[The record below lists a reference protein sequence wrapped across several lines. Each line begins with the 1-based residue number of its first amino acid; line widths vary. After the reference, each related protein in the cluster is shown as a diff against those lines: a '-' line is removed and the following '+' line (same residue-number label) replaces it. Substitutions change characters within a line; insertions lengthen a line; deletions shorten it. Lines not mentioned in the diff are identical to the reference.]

1 MESCFYTEITAPAR
15 RGNGIFEARKSKH
28 MKQSFVLLFS
38 LFCLAAAAQKGVAP
52 KPKPQN
58 IERPKL
64 VVGIMVDQM
73 RWDFL
78 YRYYNRYA
86 ATGGFKRMLNNG
98 FTCDNTFIPYAPTV
112 TACGH
117 TCVYTGSVP
126 AIHGITGNAWY
137 DYEKN
142 RTVYCA
148 EDKTVKT
155 VGAPG
160 NAGEMSPKNMLTTT
174 ICDELQLA
182 TNMRSKVIGIAIKD
196 RGGILPAGHRAN
208 AAYWYDSKSG
218 NWISST
224 FYMNELPQWVQ
235 TFNNKKQVD
244 VFYNAG
250 WNTMYP
256 IHSYTQSSKDE
267 NEFEAKPFG
276 AEQKG
281 FPYDLKRFIGKNY
294 GIVSSTPHGNT
305 LTAMMAKEAVLNE
318 AMGKDSITDFLAVSF
333 SSPDYIGH
341 AFGPN
346 SIEVEDTYLR
356 LDKELG
362 ELFDFLDKQVG
373 KGQYI
378 SFLTADHGVAHVP
391 GFMNENKLPG
401 GAVDDN
407 KLVGDLNKL
416 LAEKYKR
423 NNLVLSAY
431 NYQISLNH
439 ILIDSADL
447 DKEDI
452 IEDVIKFASK
462 IEGIDRVFAIDEL
475 MEQPMNAVV
484 KDRLSNGWHPKR
496 SGDVQLIFAPGWID
510 GGKTG
515 TTHGLW
521 NPYDSHIP
529 LVWYG
534 WNIKQGRSTEEVY
547 MTDIAATLAALLR
560 IQMPNGCVGKPIQ
573 AVMK

>member
-1 MESCFYTEITAPAR
+1 
-15 RGNGIFEARKSKH
+15 
-28 MKQSFVLLFS
+28 MKVYFIAFLMLFS
-38 LFCLAAAAQKGVAP
+38 TVVLAQKTSTTTAIINP
-52 KPKPQN
+52 KTTTAV

-86 ATGGFKRMLNNG
+86 ANGGFKRMLNEG
-98 FTCDNTFIPYAPTV
+98 FTNDNTFIPYTPTV

-126 AIHGITGNAWY
+126 AIHGITGNAWW
-137 DYEKN
+137 DYEQN
-142 RTVYCA
+142 RTVYCS

-155 VGAPG
+155 VGSTST
-160 NAGEMSPKNMLTTT
+160 AGEMSPRNMITTT
-174 ICDELQLA
+174 ICDELRLA
-182 TNMRSKVIGIAIKD
+182 TNFRSKVIGIAIKD
-196 RGGILPAGHRAN
+196 RGGILPAGHSAN
-208 AAYWYDSKSG
+208 AAYWYDSRTG
-218 NWISST
+218 DWITST
-224 FYMNELPQWVQ
+224 YYMNDLPQWAKD
-235 TFNNKKQVD
+235 FNAKKHAD
-244 VFYNAG
+244 AFYNMG

-256 IHSYTQSSKDE
+256 INTYVQSAKDE
-267 NEFEAKPFG
+267 NEFEAKPMG
-276 AEQKG
+276 ADQKG
-281 FPYDLKRFIGKNY
+281 FPYDLKRFVGKNY
-294 GIVSSTPHGNT
+294 GTIASTPYGNT
-305 LTAMMAKEAVLNE
+305 LTAMMAKEAIVNE
-318 AMGKDSITDFLAVSF
+318 EMGKDSVTDFLAVSF
-333 SSPDYIGH
+333 SNPDYVGH

-362 ELFDFLDKQVG
+362 ELFDYLDKTVG

-378 SFLTADHGVAHVP
+378 SFLTADHGVSHIP
-391 GFMNENKLPG
+391 GFLFENKLPG
-401 GAVDDN
+401 GTVDDN
-407 KLVGDLNKL
+407 AMIDDLNKL
-416 LAEKYKR
+416 LAEKYKQK
-423 NNLVLSAY
+423 NLVLSAY

-439 ILIDSADL
+439 EIIASADL
-447 DKEDI
+447 NKEDI
-452 IEDVIKFASK
+452 IEDVIKYASK
-462 IEGIDRVFAIDEL
+462 IKGVDRVFAIDEL

-484 KDRLSNGWHPKR
+484 KNRIANGWHPKR
-496 SGDVQLIFAPGWID
+496 SGDVQLIYTPGWID

-534 WNIKQGRSTEEVY
+534 WNIKPGRSTEEVY
-547 MTDIAATLAALLR
+547 MTDIAATLAAMLH

-573 AVMK
+573 AVLK